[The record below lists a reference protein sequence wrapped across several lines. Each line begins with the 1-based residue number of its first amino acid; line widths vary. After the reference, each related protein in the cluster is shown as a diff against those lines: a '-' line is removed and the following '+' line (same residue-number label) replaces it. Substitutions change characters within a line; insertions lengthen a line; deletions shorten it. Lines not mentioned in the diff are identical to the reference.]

1 MSLYTVRDLCIDIAG
16 QRLVENIAFT
26 IEPGQCVALVGASG
40 AGKSLACMT
49 PFGLSPGTAFGSA
62 ILNGEE
68 LVGTSERTLR
78 SLRSRSAGFIFQ
90 QPLTALTP
98 HLSIGRQLAEA
109 TTQAGAARPDRRTL
123 VNMLDRVGLSHP
135 DERLDQFPHRLSG
148 GERQR
153 VMIAAAIAHRPKLL
167 IADEPTSALDAALR
181 REIMTLLDQLR
192 SEEGLGLLLVSHD
205 LASVASHA
213 DTIVVMEA
221 GGIVEAGPARPMVT
235 QPAQAYTKQLIAA
248 TPRLSDP
255 RPDLPPQHETVLEA
269 HNVSVAFRQPGWR
282 RGWIQAVDGV
292 SLSIARGEAL
302 ALVGG
307 SGSGKSTLARAIA
320 GIGPMDAGE
329 LLWRGHRLNPEKHRT
344 RTERQRVQ
352 PVFQDPAASL
362 DQHWR
367 VSDILA
373 EPMRHL
379 RPELSAW
386 GRAGR
391 AKACLQHV
399 GLPAELADR
408 YPRSLSGGQ
417 AQRVAIARAL
427 TTEPEMLLLDEA
439 TSALDVLAAGEI
451 MDILAALQRERQLSL
466 LFVTHD
472 LALARRLCHRIAVME
487 RGRLVEIG
495 PTEDI
500 ITHPSHEAT
509 RRLLAASA

>member
-1 MSLYTVRDLCIDIAG
+1 MSLYAVNNLCIDIAG
-16 QRLVENIAFT
+16 KRLVENITFT
-26 IEPGQCVALVGASG
+26 IEPGECVALVGASG

-49 PFGLSPGTAFGSA
+49 PFGLSPGIAFGSA
-62 ILNGEE
+62 ILDGEE
-68 LVGTSERTLR
+68 MVGAPEGKLR
-78 SLRSRSAGFIFQ
+78 RLRSRSAGFIFQ

-98 HLSIGRQLAEA
+98 HLSIGRQLVEA
-109 TTQAGAARPDRRTL
+109 ATQAGAKRPDRRTL
-123 VNMLDRVGLSHP
+123 ANMLDRVGLSHP

-167 IADEPTSALDAALR
+167 VADEPTSALDAALR
-181 REIMTLLDQLR
+181 KEIMTLLNRLR
-192 SEEGLGLLLVSHD
+192 AEEGLGLLLVSHD

-213 DTIVVMEA
+213 DTIVIMDT
-221 GGIVEAGPARPMVT
+221 GHMVEAGPAHDIIT
-235 QPAQAYTKQLIAA
+235 QPTQAYTRRLIAA

-255 RPDLPPQHETVLEA
+255 LPNLPLRHETVLKA
-269 HNVSVAFRQPGWR
+269 QNVSVAFRRPGWR
-282 RGWIQAVDGV
+282 RGWIQAVDGA

-329 LLWRGHRLNPEKHRT
+329 LLWRGHRLNPENRRT
-344 RTERQRVQ
+344 RAERRLVQ

-362 DQHWR
+362 DQHWS
-367 VSDILA
+367 VLDILA

-379 RPELSAW
+379 WPNLSA
-386 GRAGR
+386 RDRTSR
-391 AKACLQHV
+391 AKCCLQQV
-399 GLPAELADR
+399 GLPAELAGR

-427 TTEPEMLLLDEA
+427 TVEPEMLLLDEA
-439 TSALDVLAAGEI
+439 TSALDVIAAGEI
-451 MDILAALQRERQLSL
+451 MELLTALQRERQLSL

-472 LALARRLCHRIAVME
+472 LALARRLCHRVAVME
-487 RGRLVEIG
+487 QGRLVEMG
-495 PTEDI
+495 QTEDLFVR
-500 ITHPSHEAT
+500 PSHQAT
-509 RRLLAASA
+509 RQLVAASS